1 MTNSIPDFEGF
12 TQQTFKFFSLLE
24 KNNNTDWFNKNREMY
39 EGQLVIPAKSM
50 VTSIGPFFNQLN
62 PAIRTEPKF
71 NSTLMRINKDM
82 RFAKGAPYKNYFLV
96 HFGRFK
102 MDSEFYVY
110 LDKTGLSYGLFIN
123 NTVGD
128 NLHFTENISKF
139 KNNIEDVFLKYKLEG
154 KLNFSTFDKE
164 PELLRKNFKF
174 GKDAELLPDT
184 RFILLEKN
192 LALEDKIIFSS
203 NFLNELIRT
212 FSKLYPLYCFAISS
226 DPLKLLMEFEE
237 NLGVQ
242 LKFNSLSI

>member
-1 MTNSIPDFEGF
+1 MKNSIPDFEGF
-12 TQQTFKFFSLLE
+12 TKQTFKFFSLLE

-39 EGQLVIPAKSM
+39 EGQLVIPSKALVS
-50 VTSIGPFFNQLN
+50 SIGPFFNQLN

-139 KNNIEDVFLKYKLEG
+139 KNNVEDVFLKYKLEG
-154 KLNFSTFDKE
+154 KFNFSTFGKE

-174 GKDAELLPDT
+174 VKDAELLADT
-184 RFILLEKN
+184 KFILLEKN
-192 LALEDKIIFSS
+192 ITFENKIIYSAT
-203 NFLNELIRT
+203 FLNELIKT
-212 FSKLYPLYCFAISS
+212 FSKLYPLYCFAISPA
-226 DPLKLLMEFEE
+226 PLKLLLEFEE
-237 NLGVQ
+237 NLGVA
-242 LKFNSLSI
+242 S

>member
-1 MTNSIPDFEGF
+1 
-12 TQQTFKFFSLLE
+12 
-24 KNNNTDWFNKNREMY
+24 MY
-39 EGQLVIPAKSM
+39 EGELVIPSKSL

-62 PAIRTEPKF
+62 PSVRTEPKF

-154 KLNFSTFDKE
+154 KYNLNTFDKE
-164 PELLRKNFKF
+164 PDLLRKNFKF
-174 GKDAELLPDT
+174 VKDAKLLADT
-184 RFILLEKN
+184 KFILLEKN
-192 LALEDKIIFSS
+192 LSVEDKIIYSS
-203 NFLNELIRT
+203 NLLTELIKA
-212 FSKLYPLYCFAISS
+212 FSKLYPLYCFAISP
-226 DPLKLLMEFEE
+226 DPLSLLMEFEE
-237 NLGVQ
+237 NLGVA
-242 LKFNSLSI
+242 N